1 MIPNVS
7 RLLPVSLE
15 GSLPLTVHLSWGLQ
29 ISRCACSSVS
39 TPSQCCLLCSVAA
52 WHPQPGS
59 PWGLC
64 PHCESNP
71 KSKSKHL
78 HREWESWVLMHC
90 RGVRTHFPE
99 TVWNHEMPGKAR
111 AGWGK
116 AWGSGEVEGGR
127 VTHMRKPRALKQEE
141 QALGSALSLHL
152 LRSWWDISVLGTHCP
167 GAQDTCSVLCQAV
180 TPSSAF

>member
-1 MIPNVS
+1 MEIGCACVREPQNGECLGTAQVNGYLAFHVNAHGATELILKKRKEKYAVIPNVS

-90 RGVRTHFPE
+90 RGVCTHLPE

-111 AGWGK
+111 AG
-116 AWGSGEVEGGR
+116 
-127 VTHMRKPRALKQEE
+127 
-141 QALGSALSLHL
+141 
-152 LRSWWDISVLGTHCP
+152 
-167 GAQDTCSVLCQAV
+167 
-180 TPSSAF
+180 